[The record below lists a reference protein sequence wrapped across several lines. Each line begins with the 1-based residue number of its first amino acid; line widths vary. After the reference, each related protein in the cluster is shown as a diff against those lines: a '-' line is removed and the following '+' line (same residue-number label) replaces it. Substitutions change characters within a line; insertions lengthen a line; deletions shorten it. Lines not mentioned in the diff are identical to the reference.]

1 MPQSDRLRERLSYFR
16 LTGIMLVLLGV
27 MACTSRSFFY
37 QANLINIISHAS
49 INGILAVG
57 MTALMISK
65 AFDISI
71 GSIMVLA
78 GVIAILL
85 LQYVSPAVAIT
96 LAISS
101 GAILGLVNGFLVAW
115 LNINSFIATLGTMV
129 VFQGIAFALTDMRPV
144 TTESAAYQV
153 LGSAEWQGVPAPV
166 VYFILSILLV
176 WAMMRFSPLGKNAYA
191 IGGNEEACRMM
202 GISVRFYRTIYF
214 MLSGLA
220 GSFAGVVLSSKI
232 GAASAVF
239 GENVALVVIAA
250 IVLGGVHLT
259 GGVGTV
265 GGVVQGILLLGL
277 LENITVYL
285 GLFGYWQLFFR
296 SAILIAV
303 VVFDALYSKY
313 ALNKL
318 QLQELLKLKATK
330 TNH

>member
-1 MPQSDRLRERLSYFR
+1 MSGSKRLREGLTYFR
-16 LTGIMLVLLGV
+16 LTGIMLVLLGIV
-27 MACTSRSFFY
+27 ACTSRSFFN

-78 GVIAILL
+78 GVISILL
-85 LQYVSPAVAIT
+85 LQYLSPALAMTIAIC
-96 LAISS
+96 S
-101 GAILGLVNGFLVAW
+101 GLFLGLVNGILVAW

-129 VFQGIAFALTDMRPV
+129 VFQGIAFALTDMKPV
-144 TTESAAYQV
+144 TTESTAYQV
-153 LGSAEWQGVPAPV
+153 LGNGEMLGLPAPV
-166 VYFILSILLV
+166 FYFILAILII
-176 WAMMRFSPLGKNAYA
+176 WAMMRFTPLGKNAYA
-191 IGGNEEACRMM
+191 IGGNEDACRMM
-202 GISVRFYRTIYF
+202 GIPVRFYLTIYF
-214 MLSGLA
+214 MISGLA

-232 GAASAVF
+232 SAASAVF

-259 GGVGTV
+259 GGVGTI
-265 GGVVQGILLLGL
+265 GGVVQAIFLLGL

-313 ALNKL
+313 ALSKL
-318 QLQELLKLKATK
+318 QIQELFKLKT
-330 TNH
+330 TGNSV